1 MLQGIMPGRAGKN
14 YEGSRSGKIGGF
26 HEMAKLR
33 KIVKILNVLDIII
46 VNVQAA
52 LETSIED
59 AENLLGVG
67 DTFDYLD
74 DGFVEFEDLFC

>member
-1 MLQGIMPGRAGKN
+1 MPGRAGEK
-14 YEGSRSGKIGGF
+14 YEGSRGEKIGGF
-26 HEMAKLR
+26 HKMAKLR

-67 DTFDYLD
+67 EIFDYDD
-74 DGFVEFEDLFC
+74 DGVVEFEDLFC